1 MSRPALRV
9 DARESARAALG
20 ALLAVTLTGV
30 IAQWAGAHWEARAWM
45 VAPIGASAVLLF
57 AVPASPLARPWSVIA
72 GNTLSAL
79 IGIGF
84 VRIIPDA
91 NVAAGLAVGTAI
103 GAMVLLRCLHPPG
116 GATALLVALGGVT
129 DPLFALFPVLVD
141 STLLVAIALILRRVS
156 PPTPALPAPVP
167 PTVLPE
173 PTLRISDA
181 DLDAA
186 LERHNRALDVE
197 RDDLDAVLREA
208 QANAYARTMGA
219 LTCRDAMTPNPRSV
233 EPGTPLQAAWRLMHA
248 HSIKALPVVDT
259 QARIVGIVTLSDFVR
274 RTMDRMTSEGS
285 AAPPQAS
292 FTPTGGELG
301 AARPW
306 GRSENPIRPEPV
318 IADIMSRRVRVA
330 GESLSLVELLPLFSE
345 GGHHHLPVVD
355 AGSRLVGMIT
365 QSDVFRA
372 LHPPPS

>member
-84 VRIIPDA
+84 VRIVPDA
-91 NVAAGLAVGTAI
+91 NLAAGLAVGSAI

-156 PPTPALPAPVP
+156 PPAPAQPVPVP

-173 PTLRISDA
+173 PTLRISDV

-197 RDDLDAVLREA
+197 RDDLDVILREA

-219 LTCRDAMTPNPRSV
+219 LTCRDAMTANPRSV
-233 EPGTPLQAAWRLMHA
+233 EPGTPLQAAWQLMHA

-259 QARIVGIVTLSDFVR
+259 QRRIVGIVTLSDFVR
-274 RTMDRMTSEGS
+274 RTMEPMTSED
-285 AAPPQAS
+285 
-292 FTPTGGELG
+292 PTG
-301 AARPW
+301 
-306 GRSENPIRPEPV
+306 PESV

-330 GESLSLVELLPLFSE
+330 GESLRLVELLPLFSE

-355 AGSRLVGMIT
+355 ADTRLVGMIT

-372 LHPPPS
+372 LHPPPA

>member
-9 DARESARAALG
+9 DARESARAAFG

-30 IAQWAGAHWEARAWM
+30 IAQWAGAQWQARAWM

-79 IGIGF
+79 VGIGF
-84 VRIIPDA
+84 VRIVPDA
-91 NVAAGLAVGTAI
+91 NLAAGLAVGTAI

-116 GATALLVALGGVT
+116 GATALLVALGGIT

-141 STLLVAIALILRRVS
+141 STLLVTIALVLRRLRPWS
-156 PPTPALPAPVP
+156 PSLSASAPRAALA
-167 PTVLPE
+167 E
-173 PTLRISDA
+173 PTLRISDV

-186 LERHNRALDVE
+186 LERHYRVLDIE
-197 RDDLDAVLREA
+197 RDDLDVVLRQA

-219 LTCRDAMTPNPRSV
+219 LTCRDAMTANPRSV
-233 EPGTPLQAAWRLMHA
+233 VPDTPLREAWELMHG

-274 RTMDRMTSEGS
+274 RTMDRSASE
-285 AAPPQAS
+285 APA
-292 FTPTGGELG
+292 GLE
-301 AARPW
+301 A
-306 GRSENPIRPEPV
+306 V

-330 GESLSLVELLPLFSE
+330 GESLRLVELLPLFSE

-355 AGSRLVGMIT
+355 ANSRLIGMIT

-372 LHPPPS
+372 LHPPPP